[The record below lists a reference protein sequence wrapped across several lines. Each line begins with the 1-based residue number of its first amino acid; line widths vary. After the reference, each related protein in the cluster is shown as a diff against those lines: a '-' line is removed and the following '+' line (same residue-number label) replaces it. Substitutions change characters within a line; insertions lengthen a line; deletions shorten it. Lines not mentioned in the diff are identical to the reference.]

1 MIRLNQARV
10 QDFLFKARDF
20 RNKTFFGFRNKTF
33 PKKEQKFEQSAI
45 FFNKLGKNTP
55 KNGQK
60 ISLLEQ
66 SFSNQNKTFYVH
78 TIVIKF
84 GTKYS

>member
-1 MIRLNQARV
+1 MDKNSSKRLQKREQNFYKKGNR
-10 QDFLFKARDF
+10 
-20 RNKTFFGFRNKTF
+20 TF